1 METTNSKGDL
11 AVAKVH
17 LLAIE
22 KGFIVSRPLSDSA
35 RYDLIVDDGVLKRTQ
50 IKYADGKGSNG
61 SQGVVR
67 VGLEKKYKDKVLLYS
82 EKDIDL
88 LLVYIPKI
96 DRICAFKSDIFA
108 ERKNLYIRYQPAK
121 NGQKNGCLS
130 ASDYFW

>member
-17 LLAIE
+17 LLSIE
-22 KGFIVSRPLSDSA
+22 KGFIVSKPLSDSA
-35 RYDLIVDDGVLKRTQ
+35 RYDLIVDDGALKRTQ
-50 IKYADGKGSNG
+50 IKYADGKGSHG

-67 VGLEKKYKDKVLLYS
+67 VALEKKYKDKILFYS

-108 ERKNLYIRYQPAK
+108 GRKNLYIRYEPAK
-121 NGQKNGCLS
+121 NGQKKGCLS